1 MKKKIL
7 VLGGTGF
14 IGHNLLKRLNNNIYE
29 SYSISRK
36 IPQKKYRIKNV
47 NYIKCDIS
55 NKNEIK
61 KKINNNFDYVFN
73 LSGNIDHQNKKQ
85 TLNSHYLGCKNL
97 LRALLKKKFK
107 LFIQIGSSMEYGDI
121 ISPHKETDQCNPNS
135 FYGFAKLKA
144 TKFIQKIYK
153 KRKFPY
159 IVLRLYQIYG
169 PHQKFDRL
177 IPFVIKSELEK
188 KEYKCTSGIQVR
200 DFIYVDDLIDLFLII
215 LKKNKVKYGVYN
227 VGCSKPIKVKNIIN
241 LIHNLIKKGRPLFNV
256 HKMRKDERLEIYPR
270 NTKLK
275 NFFKWKVR
283 TSLELGIKKTI
294 RHYSNTLSLNN

>member
-29 SYSISRK
+29 AYSLSRK
-36 IPQKKYRIKNV
+36 IPQKKFRIKNV

-61 KKINNNFDYVFN
+61 KKIDNNFDYVFN

-97 LRALLKKKFK
+97 IRVLLKKKIK

-121 ISPHKETDQCNPNS
+121 TSPHKETDQCNPNS
-135 FYGFAKLKA
+135 FYGSAKLKA

-153 KRKFPY
+153 KRKFPF
-159 IVLRLYQIYG
+159 IILRLYQIYG

-177 IPFVIKSELEK
+177 IPFVIKSELK
-188 KEYKCTSGIQVR
+188 KKKYKCTSGMQVR

-215 LKKNKVKYGVYN
+215 LKKNKINYGVYN

-241 LIHNLIKKGRPLFNV
+241 LIHNLIKKGRPVFDA
-256 HKMRKDERLEIYPR
+256 HKMRRDERLKMYPR

-275 NFFKWKVR
+275 SFFKWKVR

-294 RHYSNTLSLNN
+294 RHYINTLI